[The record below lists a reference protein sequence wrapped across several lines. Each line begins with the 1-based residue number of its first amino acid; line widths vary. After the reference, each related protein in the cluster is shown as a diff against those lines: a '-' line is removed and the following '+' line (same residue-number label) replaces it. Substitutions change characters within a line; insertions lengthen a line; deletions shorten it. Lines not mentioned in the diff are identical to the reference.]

1 MPDVPHPV
9 FTVRERSSGT
19 PSALAQ
25 SGAWLFSIALIA
37 LVASLVV
44 FGGLFAY
51 KRSLASRQAE
61 WNAEIDR
68 QEAEL
73 SAASI
78 GELLASAGSLAAAR
92 ELLASHAAP
101 SNLFALLEAAVH
113 PRVQFTSF
121 NFSKDSGKIDLSGF
135 AASYQSVAEQVSL
148 LEARRDVERVEFGGL
163 SLGERGLVSF
173 KLAVII
179 KPALLRFKP

>member
-1 MPDVPHPV
+1 MP
-9 FTVRERSSGT
+9 R
-19 PSALAQ
+19 ALSE
-25 SGAWLFSIALIA
+25 SGAWFFSLALIA
-37 LVASLVV
+37 LFVSLVA

-51 KRSLASRQAE
+51 KRSLLGRQVE

-78 GELLASAGSLAAAR
+78 GELLASASALASAR
-92 ELLASHAAP
+92 ELLAAHVAP

-121 NFSKDSGKIDLSGF
+121 AFSKDSGKIDLSGL

-163 SLGERGLVSF
+163 SLGTKGLVSF
-173 KLAVII
+173 KLAILV